1 MSMTVERGNEMSR
14 KGPKIIL
21 SVLLISLVGSSGA
34 SPCICQEK
42 AAAGAKNVAEIDF
55 PALLS
60 KAAEY
65 CRKLES
71 SILDFFCQ
79 EEVEETIDLTLE
91 VEKPG
96 APLDEWRYLSGRNVG
111 TNFISAGRIKKF
123 KNSFAYDY
131 QCLRADRVITEK
143 RTLLREGAKERNEPN
158 AKLELSG
165 FTYFNSLLSPINLFG
180 EKNQPDYDFSIIGKE
195 KLKRRPVL
203 VVEAKLK
210 AGVTEPKCL
219 SGKAWIDAA
228 TAEILKME
236 LTQKPT
242 GGLEIFA
249 KREAQYK
256 RKLRLMLRTEFS
268 AEKNGIRFPSRLL
281 IEEAYIN
288 NMGRAFI
295 RSKTEVVY
303 KDFKFFTVATESQ
316 IIK

>member
-1 MSMTVERGNEMSR
+1 M
-14 KGPKIIL
+14 
-21 SVLLISLVGSSGA
+21 
-34 SPCICQEK
+34 
-42 AAAGAKNVAEIDF
+42 EIDL
-55 PALLS
+55 PGLLQ

-65 CRKLES
+65 CRRLES
-71 SILDFFCQ
+71 SILDFFCR

-91 VEKPG
+91 PEKPG
-96 APLDEWRYLSGRNVG
+96 APLDEWRYLSGRNTG
-111 TNFISAGRIKKF
+111 SIFYSAGKVKKF
-123 KNSFAYDY
+123 KNSFVYDY

-143 RTLLREGAKERNEPN
+143 RTLLREGAEERNEPN

-165 FTYFNSLLSPINLFG
+165 FVYFNNLLSPINLFG
-180 EKNQPDYDFSIIGKE
+180 ERSQPDYDYQIVGRERFE
-195 KLKRRPVL
+195 RRRVI

-219 SGKAWIDAA
+219 SGKAWIDPA
-228 TAEILKME
+228 TADILKME

-249 KREAQYK
+249 KQESQYK
-256 RKLRLMLRTEFS
+256 RKLRLTLRTEFS

-281 IEEAYIN
+281 IEESYLN
-288 NMGRAFI
+288 NMGRAFV

-303 KDFKFFTVATESQ
+303 KDFKFFTVTTESQ